1 MRIAAIGDVCG
12 QPGLLTL
19 EKNLRL
25 LRRQE
30 GVHFIVV
37 NGENA
42 SMRGITPKQA
52 RWIFDAGADVI
63 TLGNHAY
70 AQRSICDYLDDGD
83 PIIRP
88 HNLAPQLA
96 GTGFCHVDYNGVDI

>member
-37 NGENA
+37 NGKMPLCGV
-42 SMRGITPKQA
+42 SPP
-52 RWIFDAGADVI
+52 
-63 TLGNHAY
+63 
-70 AQRSICDYLDDGD
+70 S
-83 PIIRP
+83 RP
-88 HNLAPQLA
+88 
-96 GTGFCHVDYNGVDI
+96 GGFLMPEPM